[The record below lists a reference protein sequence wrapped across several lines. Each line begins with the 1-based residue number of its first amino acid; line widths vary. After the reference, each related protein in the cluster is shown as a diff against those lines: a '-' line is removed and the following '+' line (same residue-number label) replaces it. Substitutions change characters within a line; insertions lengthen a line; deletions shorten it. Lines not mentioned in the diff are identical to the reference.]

1 MIDVYVDYKAT
12 DSSCVNTAMKVE
24 FEMFIKADGLSVQ
37 QVKFAKGGSSDWKNK
52 IRLSYNNAS
61 GDIIERRF
69 NIKPSDITAFYNNNV
84 DGSKTAK
91 SNPRLIIKIKQVGY
105 HNSDYFRGYFGGVGD
120 ADKTVRTQDN
130 AFDKSDTIKLE
141 IPLNLPNPSAD
152 LSLSGTS
159 PIAYNCKPTL
169 SWTVNDVSSC
179 SANGGWSG
187 SLDKSNGTH
196 TKKFQAESPRQ
207 PITGFLAVK
216 NLARPLG
223 LGLTPTALR
232 WT

>member
-1 MIDVYVDYKAT
+1 MKYKGSEVSRLYNSAKILKKNPKVVLEYTMIMD
-12 DSSCVNTAMKVE
+12 NTHSGQAASKLVI
-24 FEMFIKADGLSVQ
+24 FGT
-37 QVKFAKGGSSDWKNK
+37 GG
-52 IRLSYNNAS
+52 AS
-61 GDIIERRF
+61 
-69 NIKPSDITAFYNNNV
+69 
-84 DGSKTAK
+84 
-91 SNPRLIIKIKQVGY
+91 
-105 HNSDYFRGYFGGVGD
+105 
-120 ADKTVRTQDN
+120 
-130 AFDKSDTIKLE
+130 TIKETWNLSDVINIE